1 MDDELEVIHSE
12 MEATRKSL
20 AGKLI
25 EVETQIREGVAV
37 AGDTVTNTVES
48 VKDAV
53 SSVTETVSSVK
64 EGVKE
69 TFNVRKHVENHPLGA
84 VGTAFAA
91 GFVGG
96 LFLGPAKTPASAPAS
111 GAASSGG
118 SWSGGA
124 WSSGPAAS
132 AAAPAAAPAYTPSS
146 PSPAAASA
154 RREPGVFDAI
164 FSQLQGLAIT
174 AVTNVAHNLVKEASP
189 PDWQGGLTKVINDI
203 SAQLKGEPKPA
214 RGWKDGLSEI
224 METVTTQLTTPKA
237 DDGANLHEASQRKG
251 PTQEPNP
258 AWTGPASRPHEAHG
272 AHGR

>member
-37 AGDTVTNTVES
+37 AGDTVTHTVES

-53 SSVTETVSSVK
+53 TSVTETVSSVK

-96 LFLGPAKTPASAPAS
+96 LFIGPAKTPAAAPAS
-111 GAASSGG
+111 GATSSGG
-118 SWSGGA
+118 SLSGGA
-124 WSSGPAAS
+124 WSGGSAAT
-132 AAAPAAAPAYTPSS
+132 AAAPAAAHPYTPS
-146 PSPAAASA
+146 PSPAPASA

-164 FSQLQGLAIT
+164 FGQLQGLAVSALT
-174 AVTNVAHNLVKEASP
+174 KVAHNLVKEASP
-189 PDWQGGLTKVINDI
+189 PDWQSGLTKVIDDI

-214 RGWKDGLSEI
+214 RGWKDGLSEL
-224 METVTTQLTTPKA
+224 METVTTQLTTPKSST
-237 DDGANLHEASQRKG
+237 DGSNSNDASQRKG
-251 PTQEPNP
+251 PTQEVNP
-258 AWTGPASRPHEAHG
+258 AWTGPAARPHEAHG
-272 AHGR
+272 ARGR